1 MAGRTHIVVD
11 TDVLNAQ
18 STTLARSSGSLERAA
33 AAASGSLPQSAFGLL
48 ASGLLVPAVDALA
61 DQASRLLSGAQR
73 VTAAMQQG
81 VDAARTSFDQVE
93 TEAAAVMREYE
104 S

>member
-11 TDVLNAQ
+11 TDVLSAQ
-18 STTLARSSGSLERAA
+18 SATLARSSASLERAA
-33 AAASGSLPQSAFGLL
+33 AAAGGPLPPSAFGLL
-48 ASGLLVPAVDALA
+48 ASGLLIPAVDALA
-61 DQASRLLSGAQR
+61 HQASLLLSGAQR
-73 VTAAMQQG
+73 VTAAMQHG